1 MTLLNKPPDSPDL
14 GSASTSSSRG
24 EAGSTSEIEKQPSDA
39 PSEKS
44 ILDFAWAE
52 WELVQKKIDSVSTF
66 PFTVKTWS
74 VTISAA
80 ILGLA
85 KGLDFPIPFLF
96 VSLLI
101 PVVFKAVES
110 RHNQIRDALSKR
122 AEKLELLIAELL
134 PLKDRLPE
142 HCSGSMRREI
152 TRLPGV
158 ALSIIRE
165 IRGPKREKYY
175 WPKWSLK
182 DPLKGLIGNIAVWWR
197 KYVIPHADLWFLC
210 GQELLLTILIV
221 AMLFSQ
227 SKPAAEHTN
236 GTATKTPIDS
246 GSPLVSPGTS
256 ALQSSS
262 PATVG
267 QSPTPPSP
275 STSPVKTGATPAAT
289 VGQSPTPPSPSTSPV
304 KTGATPTSPSH
315 SQKNP

>member
-1 MTLLNKPPDSPDL
+1 MTLLNKPTDSPDL

-24 EAGSTSEIEKQPSDA
+24 EAGSTSEIEEQPSDVR
-39 PSEKS
+39 SEKS

-101 PVVFKAVES
+101 PLAFKAVES

-122 AEKLELLIAELL
+122 ADKLESFIEKLL

-142 HCSGSMRREI
+142 HCSGSMIREI

-165 IRGPKREKYY
+165 IKGSKREKYY

-182 DPLKGLIGNIAVWWR
+182 DPLKGLTGYIAVWWR

-227 SKPAAEHTN
+227 SKP
-236 GTATKTPIDS
+236 TA
-246 GSPLVSPGTS
+246 GTS

-267 QSPTPPSP
+267 QSPTPSSP
-275 STSPVKTGATPAAT
+275 SASAAKDGATPTAT
-289 VGQSPTPPSPSTSPV
+289 VGQSPTPPSPSASPV
-304 KTGATPTSPSH
+304 KAGATPSH

>member
-1 MTLLNKPPDSPDL
+1 MTLLNKPTDSPDL
-14 GSASTSSSRG
+14 GPASTSSSRG
-24 EAGSTSEIEKQPSDA
+24 EAGSTSEIEEQPSDVR
-39 PSEKS
+39 SEKS

-101 PVVFKAVES
+101 PLVFKAVES

-122 AEKLELLIAELL
+122 ADKLESFIAELL

-165 IRGPKREKYY
+165 IKGSKREKYY

-182 DPLKGLIGNIAVWWR
+182 DPLKGLTGYIAVWWR

-227 SKPAAEHTN
+227 SKS
-236 GTATKTPIDS
+236 TA
-246 GSPLVSPGTS
+246 GTS

-267 QSPTPPSP
+267 QSPTPPLP
-275 STSPVKTGATPAAT
+275 SASPVKTGATPAAT
-289 VGQSPTPPSPSTSPV
+289 VGQSPTVPSPSASPV
-304 KTGATPTSPSH
+304 KAGATPTSPSR